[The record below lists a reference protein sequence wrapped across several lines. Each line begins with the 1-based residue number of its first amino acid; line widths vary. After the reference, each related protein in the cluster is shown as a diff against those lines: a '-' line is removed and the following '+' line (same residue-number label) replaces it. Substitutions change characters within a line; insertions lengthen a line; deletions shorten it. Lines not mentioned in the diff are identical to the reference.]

1 MSLETEAVLDRR
13 RIRRLLTTWRVLA
26 VAAGA
31 VAVAA
36 LAYIAL
42 GAPGMAARN
51 QIARITID
59 GVISEDRQQLELIKK
74 IADAKHVKALVV
86 VINSP
91 GGTATGGEALFEALM
106 RVAGSKPVVAQMGT
120 VATSAAYMAA
130 LAADRIFARGNT
142 ITGSVGVIWQWP
154 EVSAL
159 LEKLGIR
166 MNAITSGPL
175 KANPN
180 PYTPLDAPGR
190 AVVEEMVAESKR
202 WFLSLVSNRRG
213 IDTKGV
219 KGLEDGRVYT
229 GRDALDLKLIDE
241 IGSDQ
246 EVLAWLQASRG
257 IDKSLRVVDWRP
269 RRPVEIG
276 PFRLA
281 VNAIGRALGIEAGP
295 LAEMA
300 QAIVDNPRVAG
311 MRLDGLVAIWL
322 PSEN

>member
-31 VAVAA
+31 VAAAA
-36 LAYIAL
+36 LTYILA
-42 GAPGMAARN
+42 GAPGFAERS
-51 QIARITID
+51 QIARITIE
-59 GVISEDRQQLELIKK
+59 GVITEDREQLAMIKK
-74 IADAKHVKALVV
+74 IAEAKHVKALVV

-91 GGTATGGEALFEALM
+91 GGTATGGEALFEALR
-106 RVAGSKPVVAQMGT
+106 RVAISKPVVAQFGT
-120 VATSAAYMAA
+120 VATSAAYMAG

-142 ITGSVGVIWQWP
+142 ITGSIGVIWQWP
-154 EVSAL
+154 EVSQL

-180 PYTPLDAPGR
+180 PYQPLDAPGK

-202 WFLSLVSNRRG
+202 WFFSLVANRRG
-213 IDTKGV
+213 IETANV

-229 GRDALDLKLIDE
+229 GRDALGLKLIDE
-241 IGSDQ
+241 IGADQ
-246 EVLAWLQASRG
+246 EVLSWLQTSRG
-257 IDKSLRVVDWRP
+257 IQKSLRVVDWRP
-269 RRPVEIG
+269 RRSVDIG

-281 VNAIGRALGIEAGP
+281 INSIGRALGLEMQH
-295 LAEMA
+295 LAEVA
-300 QAIVDNPRVAG
+300 QAIADSPRVAG
-311 MRLDGLVAIWL
+311 MRLDGLVSIWL